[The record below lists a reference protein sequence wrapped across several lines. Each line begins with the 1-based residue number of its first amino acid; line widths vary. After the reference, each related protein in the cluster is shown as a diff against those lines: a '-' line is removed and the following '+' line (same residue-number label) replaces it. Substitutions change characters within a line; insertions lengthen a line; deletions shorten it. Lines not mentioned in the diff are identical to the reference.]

1 MTTIDPKVIRQSVQT
16 ADINLNKNMA
26 YGMDGTGADP
36 FFYGVIRHADIL
48 PAWGLRIRDLRL
60 RQRAYAVHNSLFQGA
75 ISGLIKRIQ
84 STPWEIKGKRNVE
97 YYQDVL
103 QYADMG
109 NGWESFVGKVL
120 WDFLT
125 QDFGTVVEIIG
136 GGASDKP
143 LKGKVSGI
151 AVLDS
156 LSCVA
161 TPVNEY
167 PVVYWNE
174 EDGSMHRMHDTRVW
188 RWADLSSPYR
198 RGYGNG
204 FCALSRYFS
213 ESQTDILLNRY
224 DIDMLSDLPP
234 PGILAVSGMTRNQWE
249 QAMRGYDADQQADG
263 NAVFRQTRVVH
274 AADVGQPIK
283 LDIIPFSTEPTNFDP
298 EGYVRT
304 HVNKLALALAV
315 DPQDIWPLAGAALG
329 TGTQSKILDAKGQ
342 GKMFGYILQML
353 TRFVNWTV
361 LPPYLEFQFKHQDA
375 DGDKQKAEQAQLWAG
390 IATSLKGA
398 GLIDDATALQLL
410 ANNVA
415 EFGDVLMD
423 TDGQIRLPS
432 SDPKEGTDDT
442 IIADDETPLDE
453 NATPESFGGD
463 TSADNQSTNTDAV
476 PVQRGT
482 DDNERANRSL
492 RQRSPI
498 HADMGGRSDT
508 DSSLKAY
515 TDTRDEYTRNVELI
529 MADAAKGTVN
539 KSTFGVRMRSALNTY
554 GRAAYLD
561 GLAAGGVE
569 MDYADLPTDEKE
581 TIAGLL
587 ASNSIY
593 VSDAANKIF
602 GADGVF
608 IGTPDMRAEMWSN
621 KSLQEFYDAGV
632 FSSDANGLYQWKYGD
647 AEHCADCRR
656 LNGQKHR
663 FKDWKARIMP
673 KSSALE
679 CGGYNCKCELV
690 KTTGRA
696 SGSY

>member
-1 MTTIDPKVIRQSVQT
+1 MTAIDPKVVRQSVQT

-26 YGMDGTGADP
+26 YGLDNSLGWYDMISHEDA
-36 FFYGVIRHADIL
+36 L
-48 PAWGLRIRDLRL
+48 PVWGLRIRDLRL
-60 RQRAYAVHNSLFQGA
+60 RQLSYTLGNSLWQGA
-75 ISGLIKRIQ
+75 VSALIKKVQ
-84 STPWEIKGKRNVE
+84 ATPWEIKGKRNVE

-103 QYADMG
+103 QYADLG
-109 NGWESFVGKVL
+109 SGWESFVGKLL
-120 WDFLT
+120 WDFLH
-125 QDFGTVVEIIG
+125 QDFGAVVEIIG
-136 GGASDKP
+136 GGAGDKP
-143 LKGKVSGI
+143 LKGKVAGI
-151 AVLDS
+151 ATLDS

-188 RWADLSSPYR
+188 RWADLSTPYR

-204 FCALSRYFS
+204 FCALSRYAQEAFV
-213 ESQTDILLNRY
+213 DVFLNRHDY
-224 DIDMLSDLPP
+224 EMLSDLPP
-234 PGILAVSGMTRNQWE
+234 AGIM
-249 QAMRGYDADQQADG
+249 AMRGILENQWQNVKRQYEADRQASG
-263 NAVFRQTRVVH
+263 ASTWRKTLVVLPPDPL
-274 AADVGQPIK
+274 AEVDVK
-283 LDIIPFSTEPTNFDP
+283 VIPFSTVP
-298 EGYVRT
+298 EGFDQKAFIDL
-304 HVNKLALALAV
+304 HVNKIALSLGV
-315 DPQDIWPLAGAALG
+315 DPQDIWPLSGQGLG
-329 TGTQSKILDAKGQ
+329 TGTQSVVLAAKGQ

-390 IATSLKGA
+390 IATSLKA
-398 GLIDDATALQLL
+398 SGLIDDATALQLL

-463 TSADNQSTNTDAV
+463 TTADNQSTNTDAV
-476 PVQRGT
+476 PVQRDT
-482 DDNERANRSL
+482 DDDERTNRSL
-492 RQRSPI
+492 RQRSPL
-498 HADMGGRSDT
+498 HADMGGRGDT

-529 MADAAKGTVN
+529 MTDAAKGTVN

-608 IGTPDMRAEMWSN
+608 IGTPNMRASMWSN

-647 AEHCADCRR
+647 TEHCADCRR